1 MRCAFQGWLTDTGG
15 IWGNSIFTTWQQST
29 TKPENSAHCCML
41 CHSLLYVKS
50 VHKYIKTKLANTI
63 WDITQSCLSDVDYCA
78 LFASSVECNYSSLP
92 MFVEPPWISNY
103 SSWMHWCDYLFMSQS
118 ELTFCKSGP
127 RLGLCCSLIKEWVAG
142 KGGHTGHVS
151 SALTG
156 SIR

>member
-1 MRCAFQGWLTDTGG
+1 MLFRVDSLIQAVYEETLPLPHDNKAWKQCALLHVVP
-15 IWGNSIFTTWQQST
+15 QSVIRDECT
-29 TKPENSAHCCML
+29 YTNIS
-41 CHSLLYVKS
+41 
-50 VHKYIKTKLANTI
+50 HKYIKTKLANTI
-63 WDITQSCLSDVDYCA
+63 WYITQSCLSDVDYCA

-92 MFVEPPWISNY
+92 MFVEPPWMSNY

-142 KGGHTGHVS
+142 KGGHTSHVS